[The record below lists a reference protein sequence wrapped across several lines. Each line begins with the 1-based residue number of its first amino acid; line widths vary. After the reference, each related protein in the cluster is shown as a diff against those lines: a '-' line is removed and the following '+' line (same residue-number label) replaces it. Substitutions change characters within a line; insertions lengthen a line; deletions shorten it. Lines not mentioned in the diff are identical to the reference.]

1 MNATPERLYQSLVS
15 VVFPGVLGNDAN
27 LCDAIRAFD
36 GAIEFRD
43 ETLHFTLPAL
53 FDFLIAQTPDWPAQD
68 ENSRHRNYL
77 SFRKIIYKQPTNET
91 LGKQGGMVEIATPN
105 ENHDLTVYRLVRV
118 EV

>member
-1 MNATPERLYQSLVS
+1 MNATPERLYQLLVT
-15 VVFPGVLGNDAN
+15 VVFAGVLGNDAK

-53 FDFLIAQTPDWPAQD
+53 FDFLIAQTPDWPTQD
-68 ENSRHRNYL
+68 DNSLHRNYL

-105 ENHDLTVYRLVRV
+105 ENYDLTVYRLVRV